1 MAEIEIEKYYKRL
14 ARDFTDLM
22 HDKGYLVEDLE
33 LKQIRALEEYL
44 GYLLQSSVDSAIKVE
59 RLLKNHK
66 LDKSQP
72 NE

>member
-1 MAEIEIEKYYKRL
+1 MTKVEVDKYYMRQ
-14 ARDFTDLM
+14 ARDFTDLL

-44 GYLLQSSVDSAIKVE
+44 GYLLQSSADSARNIE
-59 RLLKNHK
+59 RLLRKHVK
-66 LDKSQP
+66 KVAS

>member
-1 MAEIEIEKYYKRL
+1 MSKDVDKYYQRM

-44 GYLLQSSVDSAIKVE
+44 GYLLQSSVDSALNVE
-59 RLLKNHK
+59 RLLKKH
-66 LDKSQP
+66 DKSKA
-72 NE
+72 